1 MSDDAQ
7 TEANPEANSEA
18 NPEANPDATPRSGLI
33 SKVLAP
39 AIRLWLKSQTQ
50 HLEDLKLSIQAGDRQ
65 LLSGT
70 IPRIEVSAAAAVYQ
84 GIHLSNL
91 HLTTGEAVRL
101 NLSQVLRGKPLK
113 LLAAF
118 PIDLQMVLSEDN
130 LNQSLTAPLVRTAV
144 TAFLLNLLGRE
155 KGQADS
161 QESLTITNLRT
172 QLQGDSLLLCGNLPS
187 SGDNTTEIA
196 IRTTLKLTQPN
207 EIQLENPVWL
217 PHAKAKR
224 GMAIAEL
231 NGYSFDLGS
240 ETNLKHL
247 TIESGQI
254 SCAGRLMVLP

>member
-1 MSDDAQ
+1 MPDDAINPDL
-7 TEANPEANSEA
+7 TPEAQP
-18 NPEANPDATPRSGLI
+18 PESAQESQIRSGLI
-33 SKVLAP
+33 SKVLVP

-70 IPRIEVSAAAAVYQ
+70 IPKIEVAAAAAVYQ

-91 HLTTGEAVRL
+91 RLTTGEAVRL
-101 NLSQVLRGKPLK
+101 NFSQVLRGKPLK

-130 LNQSLTAPLVRTAV
+130 LNQSLNAPLVREAV
-144 TAFLLNLLGRE
+144 TAFLLNLLGRHQ
-155 KGQADS
+155 G
-161 QESLTITNLRT
+161 QESLTITNLHT
-172 QLQGDSLLLCGNLPS
+172 KLQGDTILLCGNLPS
-187 SGDNTTEIA
+187 SAGNATEIA

-224 GMAIAEL
+224 GMAITEL
-231 NGYSFDLGS
+231 NGYRFDLGS
-240 ETNLKHL
+240 ETRLQYL

-254 SCAGRLMVLP
+254 SCVGRLMVLP

>member
-1 MSDDAQ
+1 MSEDA
-7 TEANPEANSEA
+7 ANSEV
-18 NPEANPDATPRSGLI
+18 NSEVMSEPQPRSGLI
-33 SKVLAP
+33 SKVLVP

-50 HLEDLKLSIQAGDRQ
+50 QLDDLKLSIQAGDRQ

-70 IPRIEVSAAAAVYQ
+70 IPKVEVSAAYAVYQ

-101 NLSQVLRGKPLK
+101 NFSQVLRGKPLK

-118 PIDLQMVLSEDN
+118 PIDLEMVLSEDN
-130 LNQSLTAPLVRTAV
+130 LNQSLTAPLVRAAV
-144 TAFLLNLLGRE
+144 TAFLLNLLGRDPSQ
-155 KGQADS
+155 GSDS
-161 QESLTITNLRT
+161 QESLTITNLHT

-231 NGYSFDLGS
+231 NGYRFDLGS
-240 ETNLKHL
+240 ETHLNSL

-254 SCAGRLMVLP
+254 SCTGRLMVLP

>member
-1 MSDDAQ
+1 MSDDA
-7 TEANPEANSEA
+7 ANSEQI
-18 NPEANPDATPRSGLI
+18 PESQISETQTRSGLI
-33 SKVLAP
+33 SKVLVP
-39 AIRLWLKSQTQ
+39 AIKLWLKSQTQ
-50 HLEDLKLSIQAGDRQ
+50 HLEDLQLSIQAGDRQ

-70 IPRIEVSAAAAVYQ
+70 IPKIEVSATSAIYQ

-101 NLSQVLRGKPLK
+101 NFGQVLRGKPLK
-113 LLAAF
+113 LLVAF

-130 LNQSLTAPLVRTAV
+130 LNQSLTAPLVREAV
-144 TAFLLNLLGRE
+144 TAFLLNLLGRDQ
-155 KGQADS
+155 G
-161 QESLTITNLRT
+161 QESLTITNLHT
-172 QLQGDSLLLCGNLPS
+172 QIQSDTLLLCGQLPS
-187 SGDNTTEIA
+187 SGDNQTEHATEIA

-231 NGYSFDLGS
+231 NGYRFDLGS
-240 ETNLKHL
+240 ETHLKHL